1 MGGKGSGKQPKG
13 KRTVKN
19 VEPVLA
25 PQGTGT
31 KRTPVSAFDPA
42 KDQDVYEPEIIV
54 AERLKRGVKQYV

>member
-42 KDQDVYEPEIIV
+42 KDKDV
-54 AERLKRGVKQYV
+54 K